1 LAASI
6 PSQEDLPTID
16 IDALE
21 ALRDE
26 VNAAPK
32 VQPSTPL
39 GPALP
44 PADNELDQSPMGNEV
59 IETCVTPRKVLAV
72 QTTLQGEHSRYR
84 CAVKLL
90 PFFFTKEELGTS
102 NTEGSH
108 GKQRLDRNKLNS
120 LKVLVFNKFPVESH
134 EEKEK
139 LWKFIKTKINARC
152 RASKFNGVV
161 KRDT

>member
-1 LAASI
+1 MAASI
-6 PSQEDLPTID
+6 PSQGDLPTID

-44 PADNELDQSPMGNEV
+44 PADSELDQSPMGNEV

-90 PFFFTKEELGTS
+90 SFFFTKEELSTS

-108 GKQRLDRNKLNS
+108 GKRLDRNKLNS

-139 LWKFIKTKINARC
+139 LWNFIKTKIIARC
-152 RASKFNGVV
+152 RGSKFNRVV

>member
-1 LAASI
+1 
-6 PSQEDLPTID
+6 
-16 IDALE
+16 
-21 ALRDE
+21 
-26 VNAAPK
+26 
-32 VQPSTPL
+32 
-39 GPALP
+39 
-44 PADNELDQSPMGNEV
+44 MGNEV
-59 IETCVTPRKVLAV
+59 IETCVAPRKVKAV
-72 QTTLQGEHSRYR
+72 QTTLGGEHSRYR

-90 PFFFTKEELGTS
+90 PFFFTKEELSTS

-120 LKVLVFNKFPVESH
+120 LKVLVFSKFPVESH

-152 RASKFNGVV
+152 RASKFSGVV

>member
-1 LAASI
+1 MASI

-26 VNAAPK
+26 VNAARK
-32 VQPSTPL
+32 VQSSTPL

-44 PADNELDQSPMGNEV
+44 PTDNELDQSPMGNEV
-59 IETCVTPRKVLAV
+59 IETCVTPRKVQAV

-90 PFFFTKEELGTS
+90 PFFFTKEELSNS

-120 LKVLVFNKFPVESH
+120 LKVLHWDETYNH
-134 EEKEK
+134 
-139 LWKFIKTKINARC
+139 A
-152 RASKFNGVV
+152 
-161 KRDT
+161 DTFTNNTHLKP

>member
-1 LAASI
+1 
-6 PSQEDLPTID
+6 
-16 IDALE
+16 
-21 ALRDE
+21 
-26 VNAAPK
+26 
-32 VQPSTPL
+32 
-39 GPALP
+39 
-44 PADNELDQSPMGNEV
+44 MGNEV
-59 IETCVTPRKVLAV
+59 IETCVAPRKVKAV
-72 QTTLQGEHSRYR
+72 QTTLEGEHSRYR

-90 PFFFTKEELGTS
+90 PFFFTKEELLKYPQAFSFQYQELSVPTSFQLLYISCINKVTLPTLPTS

-120 LKVLVFNKFPVESH
+120 LKVLVFSKFPVESH

-152 RASKFNGVV
+152 RASKFSGVV